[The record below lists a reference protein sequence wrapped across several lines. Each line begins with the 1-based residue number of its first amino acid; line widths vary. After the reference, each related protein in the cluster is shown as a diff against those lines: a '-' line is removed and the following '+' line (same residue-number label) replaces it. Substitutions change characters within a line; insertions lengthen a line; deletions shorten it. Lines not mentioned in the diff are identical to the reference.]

1 MKQPLLFGVIKPQ
14 SRCNNM
20 HKTLLIVR

>member
-20 HKTLLIVR
+20 HNTLLIVR